1 MGKNTIPHIP
11 HQSNGDKM
19 IKGTYIYYEDGK
31 EVARSTNI
39 ITKFG
44 KRYLTNFL
52 AGKVDTANKDMAF
65 GIGSTTA
72 TADDTRLDFEF
83 YRVPVSIYSTDIQT
97 DTDGTTYAVVYKA
110 TIPQDVSGVIS
121 EVGMYPSSR
130 TSSNN
135 YDSKFISEFA
145 NSLDW
150 EEVGGGNPTEAYSN
164 PKIGDT
170 TLEMFS
176 GTGVAKEYVSSI
188 IPIDL
193 SGYSK
198 LDSLSFV
205 YYQNDLKLSNIKIR
219 FYSDVDKYYQVQIPA
234 GSAIGYNVADNIYLE
249 QLFAGATNSPDISS
263 VNRIGIVITPISGQ
277 QTSIGADGLRINDE
291 DTFDPNFGII
301 SRSVL
306 SSPLYKITGRTVDV
320 EYRLDLNL

>member
-1 MGKNTIPHIP
+1 
-11 HQSNGDKM
+11 M

-31 EVARSTNI
+31 EVARSTNV

-52 AGKVDTANKDMAF
+52 AGKVDTVTKDMAF
-65 GIGSTTA
+65 GIGSTAA

-83 YRVPVSIYSTDIQT
+83 YRAPVSIYSTDIQT

-121 EVGMYPSSR
+121 EVGLYPSSR

-135 YDSKFISEFA
+135 YDSKFLSEFA

-150 EEVGGGNPTEAYSN
+150 EELDGGNPTVSYEN

-170 TLEMFS
+170 TLEMYS
-176 GTGVAKEYVSSI
+176 GTGTSKEYVSSI
-188 IPIDL
+188 VPIDL

-205 YYQNDLKLSNIKIR
+205 YYQNDLNLSNIKIR
-219 FYSDVDKYYQVQIPA
+219 FYSDTDKYYQIQIAA
-234 GSAIGYNVADNIYLE
+234 GSSIGYNIADNIFLE
-249 QLFAGATNSPDISS
+249 ELFAGATNPIDSTALAFVTRSIHTNFYIYVRLCRLFYAS
-263 VNRIGIVITPISGQ
+263 ILCFVIPVI
-277 QTSIGADGLRINDE
+277 IANDG
-291 DTFDPNFGII
+291 
-301 SRSVL
+301 VL
-306 SSPLYKITGRTVDV
+306 PRQSQWF
-320 EYRLDLNL
+320 E

>member
-1 MGKNTIPHIP
+1 MGKNIILNIP

-31 EVARSTNI
+31 EVARSTNV

-52 AGKVDTANKDMAF
+52 AGKTDTASKDMAF
-65 GIGSTTA
+65 GIGSTAA
-72 TADDTRLDFEF
+72 TENDTRLNFEF
-83 YRVPVSIYSTDIQT
+83 YRAPVSIYSTDIQT

-110 TIPQDVSGVIS
+110 SIPQDVSGVIS
-121 EVGMYPSSR
+121 EVGMYPSTR

-150 EEVGGGNPTEAYSN
+150 EETSGGNPSVSYTN

-170 TLEMFS
+170 TLEMYS
-176 GTGVAKEYVSSI
+176 GTGTSKEYISSV

-205 YYQNDLKLSNIKIR
+205 YYQNDLNLSNIKIR
-219 FYSDVDKYYQVQIPA
+219 FYSDVNKYYQVQIT
-234 GSAIGYNVADNIYLE
+234 GGTTIGYKVADNIYLE
-249 QLFAGATNSPDISS
+249 DLFAGATGGPDITSI
-263 VNRIGIVITPISGQ
+263 NRIGIVITPKTST

-291 DTFDPNFGII
+291 DTFDANFGII
-301 SRSVL
+301 SRSIL
-306 SSPLYKITGRTVDV
+306 SSPLYKLTGRTVDV

>member
-1 MGKNTIPHIP
+1 MERHTTHSIL

-31 EVARSTNI
+31 EIGRSKNV

-44 KRYLTNFL
+44 KRYLTNLL
-52 AGKVDTANKDMAF
+52 AGKVETANRDMAF
-65 GIGSTTA
+65 GIGSTAA
-72 TADDTRLDFEF
+72 TADDTRLEFEF
-83 YRVPVSIYSTDIQT
+83 YRVPVGIYSTDIQT

-121 EVGMYPSSR
+121 EVGIYPSTR

-135 YDSKFISEFA
+135 YDSKFLSEFA
-145 NSLDW
+145 DSLDW
-150 EEVGGGNPTEAYSN
+150 EEAEGGNPASLYDN
-164 PKIGDT
+164 AKIGDS
-170 TLEMFS
+170 TLEMYS
-176 GTGVAKEYVSSI
+176 GTGSSKEYISSI

-205 YYQNDLKLSNIKIR
+205 YYQNDLNLSNIKIR
-219 FYSDVDKYYQVQIPA
+219 FYSDTDKYYQIQIE
-234 GSAIGYNVADNIYLE
+234 GSDSIGYKVADDIYLE
-249 QLFAGATNSPDISS
+249 QFFASAVNAPDITSI
-263 VNRIGIVITPISGQ
+263 NRIGIVITPTTGQ

-301 SRSVL
+301 SRSIL
-306 SSPLYKITGRTVDV
+306 SSPLYKTTGRTVDV
-320 EYRLDLNL
+320 EYRLELNL

>member
-1 MGKNTIPHIP
+1 
-11 HQSNGDKM
+11 M

-31 EVARSTNI
+31 EVARSTNV

-52 AGKVDTANKDMAF
+52 AGKVDTVTKDMAF
-65 GIGSTTA
+65 GIGSTAA

-83 YRVPVSIYSTDIQT
+83 YRAPVSIYSTDIQT

-121 EVGMYPSSR
+121 EVGLYPSSR

-135 YDSKFISEFA
+135 YDSKFLSEFA

-150 EEVGGGNPTEAYSN
+150 EELDGGNPTVSYEN

-170 TLEMFS
+170 TLEMYS
-176 GTGVAKEYVSSI
+176 GTGTSKEYVSSI
-188 IPIDL
+188 VPIDL

-205 YYQNDLKLSNIKIR
+205 YYQNDLNLSNIKIR
-219 FYSDVDKYYQVQIPA
+219 FYSDTDKYYQIQIAA
-234 GSAIGYNVADNIYLE
+234 GSSIGYNVADNIFLE
-249 QLFAGATNSPDISS
+249 ELFAGATNTPDLGS
-263 VNRIGIVITPISGQ
+263 VNRIGIVVTPVSGQ

-291 DTFDPNFGII
+291 DTFDPSFGII

-306 SSPLYKITGRTVDV
+306 PSPLYKLTGRTVDV